1 MYFSKR
7 SPYIYALSLTRLC
20 RELPPGGSLAECQ
33 LLDLTKYYGTL
44 KIVHFTH
51 QISFAMTVWTGR
63 RGRRP
68 LPRLCICSSE
78 FAVRWHVVS
87 LLQRV

>member
-33 LLDLTKYYGTL
+33 LLDLTRYYGFCESFSRTPTHTSFCIL
-44 KIVHFTH
+44 FERVVVAPTPTAFVHLF
-51 QISFAMTVWTGR
+51 
-63 RGRRP
+63 
-68 LPRLCICSSE
+68 L
-78 FAVRWHVVS
+78 
-87 LLQRV
+87 